1 MQHLHKKMLCQ
12 LHETRRESGRG
23 RNDAIKN
30 KNKNKGVGAGFELK
44 FRKIKRNRLK

>member
-1 MQHLHKKMLCQ
+1 MLCQ

-30 KNKNKGVGAGFELK
+30 KNKNKNKGVGAGFELK